1 MSKIPN
7 SPFSKVTSLIAE
19 KDGDKFSFQANADH
33 ELLISVDA
41 LQEAVVSQRA
51 EDGRLKKN
59 MSTGMRMKMRPI
71 IGVSGDSYW
80 TLELIRRYISN
91 LDNSFISMSKI
102 VDLHIANFSVGRS
115 FLKRGMWSKNDSE
128 KLSAAYNSLRRLLYV
143 ETDSQEKMIEFSV
156 SDLTNSAIPIW
167 KTAMLCLFSPSLL
180 TNDEILE
187 LWPLLLGGEAQHLEG
202 RNFTE
207 IVHAFLLNEKIDFHK
222 INKKLISQRA
232 LLIKNWEERHK
243 REYDPSMQPRSDP
256 RAREIKKLDDYIDI
270 EKVEIDSFA
279 KRFIILQ
286 EIAKRQG
293 QYYEG

>member
-1 MSKIPN
+1 IPN

-187 LWPLLLGGEAQHLEG
+187 LW
-202 RNFTE
+202 
-207 IVHAFLLNEKIDFHK
+207 
-222 INKKLISQRA
+222 
-232 LLIKNWEERHK
+232 
-243 REYDPSMQPRSDP
+243 
-256 RAREIKKLDDYIDI
+256 
-270 EKVEIDSFA
+270 
-279 KRFIILQ
+279 
-286 EIAKRQG
+286 
-293 QYYEG
+293 